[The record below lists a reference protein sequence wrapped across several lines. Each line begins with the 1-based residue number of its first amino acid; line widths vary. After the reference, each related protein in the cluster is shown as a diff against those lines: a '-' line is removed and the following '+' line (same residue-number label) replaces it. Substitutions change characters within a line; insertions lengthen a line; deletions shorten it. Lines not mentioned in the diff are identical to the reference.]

1 MLGILLWPEIVLK
14 WLIDLETSRS
24 WLVLAARF
32 PGASV
37 SRPRGSSVPKIK
49 IPAAIPLG
57 VFVLISRFAASPS
70 LRPLPSH
77 RRINASQIKLRS
89 DAFMTE
95 LCPLRDTRRLLGMV
109 GLEMAKTSLNDALN
123 QIHLG
128 SLAGCL
134 AVVSFA
140 SPCTSMTQRM

>member
-1 MLGILLWPEIVLK
+1 MLWPETVLNVLE

-49 IPAAIPLG
+49 IPAAIPVG

-70 LRPLPSH
+70 LSLSPSCPPLPSH

-123 QIHLG
+123 QIQADIL
-128 SLAGCL
+128 CD
-134 AVVSFA
+134 FFI
-140 SPCTSMTQRM
+140 CSMWWVR